1 MNADNELDELSPAV
15 NERAEGWQSSPQEI
29 QVPGL
34 PPADHGRDAWMALV
48 ACVIVQL
55 PIWGN
60 QAASARDG

>member
-1 MNADNELDELSPAV
+1 MNADNELHELSPAV
-15 NERAEGWQSSPQEI
+15 NEHTETWQSTQEI
-29 QVPGL
+29 EVPGL

-60 QAASARDG
+60 QAASARGS